1 LVVLS
6 ACQTGLGDVQGNEGV
21 IGLKRA
27 FKMASV
33 DYLIVSLWSVPD
45 FQTQEMMT
53 TMYQNFTAGNDIET
67 AFRNAQNQMRQK
79 YSSPFYWAGFV
90 LVK

>member
-1 LVVLS
+1 LRKS
-6 ACQTGLGDVQGNEGV
+6 DD
-21 IGLKRA
+21 
-27 FKMASV
+27 F
-33 DYLIVSLWSVPD
+33 YLRKIAETKLLITIVSLWSIPD

-53 TMYQNFTAGNDIET
+53 MMYRNFTDGNDIET